1 MYVNL
6 LEYVMQMAGAW
17 HEPLE
22 PNPEASFNMAAGWT
36 ALFLTHS
43 PKPPPYHNVFND
55 LFYM

>member
-1 MYVNL
+1 
-6 LEYVMQMAGAW
+6 MQMAGAW

-43 PKPPPYHNVFND
+43 PKPPPSYHNVSND
-55 LFYM
+55 LSYM